1 MVHPN
6 GANSNKASTY
16 AFYVHTNAEV
26 SNVTERCCQG
36 SINHIKNLGIPN
48 APGKRRATWEHPDFF
63 REGAERGREQE
74 GRERE
79 RRRGRERQ
87 RERNP
92 EGQRGRKAKK
102 DKREKDKEPWLA
114 RQNSKRPKTKRGKD
128 KEPWLAR

>member
-1 MVHPN
+1 MKTGKATILEGLNLNRDYNNPEYCVVHPN

-16 AFYVHTNAEV
+16 TFYVNTNAEV

-36 SINHIKNLGIPN
+36 SINHIKKSGYPQGARKETGDLGTPRFVFE
-48 APGKRRATWEHPDFF
+48 KEQ
-63 REGAERGREQE
+63 REGGSKRG
-74 GRERE
+74 
-79 RRRGRERQ
+79 GRERQ

-114 RQNSKRPKTKRGKD
+114 RQN
-128 KEPWLAR
+128 